1 MTSIEPL
8 YAQDMV
14 STKPMKQAIALSDK
28 NLEDGFTP
36 FGAVVV
42 KDGEIIAA
50 EHNRVGQDNDPSA
63 HAEIVAI
70 RKACQVLNTP
80 DLSGCELYTSCEP
93 CPMCIGAV
101 YWSSLDRVYYGCSKE
116 DAAEVGF
123 GDQFIYE
130 ELAKKRGDRNL
141 PMLQRMRD
149 EAFEVFKKWQQSQSS

>member
-63 HAEIVAI
+63 L
-70 RKACQVLNTP
+70 CGNWT
-80 DLSGCELYTSCEP
+80 
-93 CPMCIGAV
+93 
-101 YWSSLDRVYYGCSKE
+101 
-116 DAAEVGF
+116 
-123 GDQFIYE
+123 
-130 ELAKKRGDRNL
+130 
-141 PMLQRMRD
+141 
-149 EAFEVFKKWQQSQSS
+149 